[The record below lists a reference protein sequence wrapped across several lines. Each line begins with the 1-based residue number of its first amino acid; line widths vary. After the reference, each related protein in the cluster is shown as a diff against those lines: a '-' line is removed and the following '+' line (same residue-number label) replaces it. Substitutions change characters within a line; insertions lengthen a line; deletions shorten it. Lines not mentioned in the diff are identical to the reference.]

1 MSKSASY
8 GVYIVKYFVENLP
21 HSDRMSIL
29 EKNIV
34 IWKNCT
40 VSEGIVG
47 FIIFKHTAILHCNSI
62 YHNLKD
68 GQHTLISV

>member
-1 MSKSASY
+1 MSKSTSY
-8 GVYIVKYFVENLP
+8 GVYIVEYFVESLP

-34 IWKNCT
+34 IWKTCT

-47 FIIFKHTAILHCNSI
+47 FIIFKHTAILYCNSI
-62 YHNLKD
+62 YYNLKD
-68 GQHTLISV
+68 RQYTLISV